1 MQRRAQF
8 LYNGHNQSLAV
19 GGGAGVFTVSESA
32 VRLAVAGLAGAQKLP
47 ILYRVEGPITKTQNQ
62 DFYWTPYTEG
72 GAAVELAAANTVEIL
87 MVPGTY
93 KVDFSSLPAVN
104 TVVVS
109 MHDTDRDHNH
119 QRMVFVH
126 GSGLGG
132 GAPVATH
139 AQASIGSPD
148 GTITTGASGTD
159 NQTLSVAINPAA
171 TGAALA
177 ANAGAVAALAAALA
191 PSLNAHVPATAAS
204 ADGTIDIIAS
214 GANNQTFDL
223 GVNPTAVA
231 TEIAATP
238 AAITTLVTALAPGL
252 NAHDPATITNADGV
266 IDVTQAGQAFTLD
279 FDPEAAATEIAATPA
294 AITTLVTALTPG
306 LNAHVPATVA
316 SSDGSVTVVASGT
329 DSQTFNL
336 TVNASG
342 VAASLIS
349 SDVGND
355 IVLGSDS
362 KLYLSETV
370 TALSYAP
377 ATKVISYTDE
387 AGNVTALDL
396 SALAVDIYVNGATF
410 DAGTGVLTLTDVDG
424 TTPDVVVNLAALKAT
439 WTDNADGTFT
449 YSQAG
454 STYTLDFNA
463 NALPYDNAVSGLVA
477 SDVQAAIDELGAAL
491 NTPPAAVAPVTSDDP
506 SIPTTLTGTART
518 LLLADPDGWM
528 TIGGKKVAYWN

>member
-1 MQRRAQF
+1 MQRRSEF
-8 LYNGHNQSLAV
+8 LFNGFNQALAI

-32 VRLAVAGLAGAQKLP
+32 VRIGVFGLTGAQKLP
-47 ILYRVEGPITKTQNQ
+47 IEYRVEGRHSKTANQ
-62 DFYWTPYTEG
+62 DFYWTPFVEMG
-72 GAAVELAAANTVEIL
+72 VAVELSPTNTVVIL
-87 MVPGTY
+87 TTPGTY
-93 KVDFSSLPAVN
+93 RVNLSSIAVSAP
-104 TVVVS
+104 VVIS
-109 MHDTDRDHNH
+109 MQDMDRDEVH
-119 QRMVFVH
+119 QRIFYMH
-126 GSGLGG
+126 GNGIGG
-132 GAPVATH
+132 SAPAAPVATH
-139 AQASIGSPD
+139 AAASIGSPD

-159 NQTLSVAINPAA
+159 NQTFAVAVNPAA

-177 ANAGAVAALAAALA
+177 GNAGAVAALAAALGA
-191 PSLNAHVPATAAS
+191 ALNAHAPATASS
-204 ADGTIDIIAS
+204 ADGTIDIVAA
-214 GANNQTFDL
+214 GQVFDF
-223 GVNPTAVA
+223 GVNSAAVA

-266 IDVTQAGQAFTLD
+266 IDVTTLGQAFTLD
-279 FDPEAAATEIAATPA
+279 FDPLAAAAEIAADPA
-294 AITTLVTALTPG
+294 SVTTLVTALTPG

-329 DSQTFNL
+329 DSQTFNV
-336 TVNASG
+336 TVNATG

-362 KLYLSETV
+362 KLKLVETV

-377 ATKVISYTDE
+377 ATKIISYTDE
-387 AGNVTALDL
+387 AGNTSTLDL

-449 YSQAG
+449 YIQAG

-491 NTPPAAVAPVTSDDP
+491 NTPPAAVAPATSDDP

-518 LLLADPDGWM
+518 LLLADPDGWFV
-528 TIGGKKVAYWN
+528 IGGKKVAYWN